1 MILDYQDFTRLIER
15 YATELPEILARH
27 HKTADL
33 APDMRR
39 LLQIAETPFTL
50 AVVGQMRAGK
60 SSLLNALIGTDLA
73 VVGVNETTAT
83 INWFKYG
90 QGDKIQRFNVIW
102 KDRPAEEFE
111 LPEIRRWVGDSPDA
125 AATNW
130 LEFFADTPYLQI
142 ANIVDTPG
150 TRSAIQDHTETI
162 NDFLATKR
170 DGETWR
176 LGGEADAILYVVP
189 PVARESD
196 GEMLKEF
203 ESTTRLPGS
212 SPYNSMAV
220 VHKWETLDAA
230 DPHAEAQGK
239 AERIFKAMRGLVS
252 VVIPVSAPLG
262 RAAEKFDD
270 RFWQCILNLAANTPA
285 SVLEDMLLGEED
297 FRDQHPRCSVS
308 EKERREFQSQYPM
321 PWPCLKFIIQT
332 AALTATPEPG
342 ALRRTILEKSGL
354 GKLRQE
360 LQSRFFAKSRVIKTF
375 SVLSKARESGRLAD
389 VRLRNHKINLT
400 RILQS
405 ASASQS
411 ALEDRI
417 QRGDTELRPVQE
429 YVQTSLQTVER
440 DIDSASETLRLLG
453 KAVLEVEDA
462 HQEMDADLKYLE
474 LLQGNGSGLTLEI
487 ADILTTLFGG
497 YGATLVDRLSFFR
510 RIGKDSIR
518 LDDLIVTIGHLRR
531 IQVSGNRELSGMAG
545 HGITRLE
552 TIANWM
558 EEHNRAEIQLNK
570 TH

>member
-39 LLQIAETPFTL
+39 LLRIAETPFTL

-252 VVIPVSAPLG
+252 VVMPVSAPLG
-262 RAAEKFDD
+262 RAAEKFDN
-270 RFWQCILNLAANTPA
+270 RFWQCALNLAANTPA

-308 EKERREFQSQYPM
+308 EKDRREFQSQYPM

-429 YVQTSLQTVER
+429 YIQTSLQTVER
-440 DIDSASETLRLLG
+440 DIDSASETLRFLG

-474 LLQGNGSGLTLEI
+474 LLQGNGDGLTPDT
-487 ADILTTLFGG
+487 ADILTTLFGRH
-497 YGATLVDRLSFFR
+497 GATMEDRLSFFR
-510 RIGKDSIR
+510 RIGKHAIR
-518 LDDLIVTIGHLRR
+518 LDDLNVAIGNLRR
-531 IQVSGNRELSGMAG
+531 VQVSGNRELSGMTG

-558 EEHNRAEIQLNK
+558 EENNRAEIQLNK
-570 TH
+570 PF